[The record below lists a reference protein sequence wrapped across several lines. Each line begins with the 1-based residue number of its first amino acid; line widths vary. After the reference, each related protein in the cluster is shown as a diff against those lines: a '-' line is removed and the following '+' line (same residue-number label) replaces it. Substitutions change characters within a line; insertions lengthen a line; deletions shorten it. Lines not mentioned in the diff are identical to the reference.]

1 LAEADIQS
9 NLLRLAR
16 ALAYAGLLTAPS
28 AYAQTT
34 TPPAWDISGSLRV
47 RVETL
52 DGQVRPGF
60 NESDSVASLRS
71 TVFAH
76 YRRGPLRLGGEI
88 YDSRVW
94 GGNRRSPISANDVN
108 TLELVQAYV
117 ALDGQN
123 DALGRV
129 SLQAGRMIL
138 NLGSRR
144 LVAADD
150 FRNTTNG
157 YTGARLDLSPAGF
170 TTSLVYV
177 EPQVRLPDQ
186 LDAVLDNRQS
196 IDRESP
202 DLTLFGGVMARPKA
216 LAGAMIEGSY
226 FRLDERDAPGRPTR
240 DRKLNTFGGR
250 ILLVPAKG
258 RWDYE
263 VEAFGQTGEVSAG
276 LSATERPLK
285 VRAHF
290 LHADVGYTFV
300 HPWQT
305 RLSADFDLASG
316 DKSGG
321 RFGRFDTL
329 FGMRRADFSASGIF
343 AAIGRANIVSP
354 GLRLEVTPSPR
365 WDGFVTARAMWLDA
379 AEDAFST
386 TSVRD
391 PSGRAGRFAGRQVE
405 GRVRYWLIPD
415 RLRAEF
421 NGAWLDKGRFLR
433 QAPNA
438 PATGDT
444 HYLSMSVI
452 RTF

>member
-1 LAEADIQS
+1 MACAF
-9 NLLRLAR
+9 
-16 ALAYAGLLTAPS
+16 LLTAPS
-28 AYAQTT
+28 AHAQAS
-34 TPPAWDISGSLRV
+34 TPPTWDVSGSLRA
-47 RVETL
+47 RFETL

-60 NESDSVASLRS
+60 NESDSVVSLRS
-71 TVFAH
+71 TVFAQ
-76 YRRGPLRLGGEI
+76 YRRGPLRIGGEI

-108 TLELVQAYV
+108 TFELVQAYV

-123 DALGRV
+123 DRLGRV
-129 SLQAGRMIL
+129 SLQAGRMVL

-157 YTGARLDLSPAGF
+157 YTGARLDLAPAGF
-170 TTSLVYV
+170 NAALIYV
-177 EPQVRLPDQ
+177 EPQVRLPDRI
-186 LDAVLDNRQS
+186 DALLDNRQR
-196 IDRESP
+196 IDRESR
-202 DLTLFGGVMARPKA
+202 DLTLFGGVVSRPGT

-240 DRKLNTFGGR
+240 DRELDTYGGR
-250 ILLVPAKG
+250 IILAPSAG

-263 VEAFGQTGEVSAG
+263 LEAFRQTGEISAG
-276 LSATERPLK
+276 LAASDRTLK

-300 HPWQT
+300 HPWRP
-305 RLSADFDLASG
+305 RLSATFDLASG
-316 DKSGG
+316 DKTGG

-329 FGMRRADFSASGIF
+329 FGMRRADFSPSGIF

-365 WDGFVTARAMWLDA
+365 WDGFLTARPMWLDA
-379 AEDAFST
+379 AEDSFST
-386 TSVRD
+386 TGVRD
-391 PSGRAGRFAGRQVE
+391 PAGRSGRYAGGQIE

-415 RLRAEF
+415 RLRAEI
-421 NGAWLDKGRFLR
+421 NGAWLEKGRFLR
-433 QAPNA
+433 HAPNA

-444 HYLSMSVI
+444 HYLAMSVI